1 MRQVKIQVED
11 TNSVVTVFFVSF
23 ILALISED

>member
-1 MRQVKIQVED
+1 MRQLKIQVED